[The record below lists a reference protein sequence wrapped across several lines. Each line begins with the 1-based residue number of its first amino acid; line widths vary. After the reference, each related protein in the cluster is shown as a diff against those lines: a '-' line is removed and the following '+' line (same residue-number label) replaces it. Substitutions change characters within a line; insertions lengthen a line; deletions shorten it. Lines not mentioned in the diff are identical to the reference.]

1 MITKRS
7 SLFAATIFFILSPL
21 AARAITIV
29 PTYVDGAGQ
38 TWTADRIGVIQQA
51 ISDWQ
56 TALPDSHTINVTLDF
71 TNAGTGS
78 YLGQWSVSSQPM
90 AVGTNIYP
98 WTPEL
103 IHKIHFNAD
112 LFSTTPNYTWW
123 DPTPTTSSDL
133 PFEGWD
139 ALSVARHEIC
149 HMVGFAN
156 GFYVDNF
163 AVPGQQIDKW
173 GSHITG
179 STFDPGGL
187 NVSMASSTNLAHVLN
202 SGTTTGDLM
211 VPALVNGQRRGISTT
226 DLNMLQL
233 AYNYAIVPP
242 KTSTTYT
249 LAATAGKTLMH
260 KGDSS
265 GITVTI
271 TNTGTGAAD
280 TLDYTGLT
288 AYASG
293 GTIGGPSTSG
303 GPLANAGGTASN
315 AGLTF
320 TSPIAGTISITPTA
334 TATNHTLGT
343 SATLSTTTPATVTVY
358 SGLGVWNT
366 TGSGNWTDFS
376 KWTALGGVPGI
387 DGALSAA
394 DTATFSKTFSSPAT
408 VSLNGATPRLAGLTL
423 QTFGSS
429 FTITPGSGGSLTLQA
444 AAEALVSVTSGNNG
458 ISAPVILGSDVRIT
472 GAGSLNFSGGISGA
486 HVLTVANNI
495 AASSIQVDS
504 LRIGA
509 SFASAAAVPEPGTF
523 ALLGMG
529 IVGLLVFRRRR
540 KA

>member
-1 MITKRS
+1 MNKSIAKIS
-7 SLFAATIFFILSPL
+7 VAAIIFIFLPL

-38 TWTADRIGVIQQA
+38 SWTAERRGVIQQA
-51 ISDWQ
+51 INDWQ

-71 TNAGTGS
+71 TNAGAGS
-78 YLGQWSVSSQPM
+78 YLGQWYVSSQPM
-90 AVGTNIYP
+90 AAGTDIYP

-103 IHKIHFNAD
+103 IHTIHFNAD
-112 LFSTTPNYTWW
+112 LFSGSNYIWW
-123 DPTPTTSSDL
+123 DPTPTTSSDQ
-133 PFEGWD
+133 PFAAWD

-163 AVPGQQIDKW
+163 YTPQSIDKW

-179 STFDPGGL
+179 SVFDPGGL
-187 NVSMASSTNLAHVLN
+187 NVSMASSTNLGHVLN
-202 SGTTTGDLM
+202 GGATAGDLM
-211 VPALVNGQRRGISTT
+211 VPALINGQRRGISTT

-233 AYNYAIVPP
+233 AYNYTIVPP

-249 LAATAGKTLMH
+249 LAAAAGKTLMH
-260 KGDSS
+260 AGDSS
-265 GITVTI
+265 GITATI
-271 TNTGTGAAD
+271 TNTGTGTAD
-280 TLDYTGLT
+280 TLDYAGLT

-293 GTIGGPSTSG
+293 GTIGGSSTSG

-320 TSPIAGTISITPTA
+320 TSATAGTFTITPTA

-343 SATLSTTTPATVTVY
+343 SATLSTTTPATVTIY
-358 SGLGVWNT
+358 SGQGVWNT
-366 TGSGNWTDFS
+366 TGSGSWTDAS

-394 DTATFSKTFSSPAT
+394 DTATFSKTFASPAT

-423 QTFGSS
+423 NTSGSS
-429 FTITPGSGGSLTLQA
+429 FAIAPGSGGTLTLQA
-444 AAEALVSVTSGNNG
+444 VAEALISVTSGNNG
-458 ISAPVILGSDVRIT
+458 ISAPVVLGSDARIT
-472 GAGSLNFSGGISGA
+472 GAGSLNFSGGITGS
-486 HVLTVANNI
+486 HVLTVTNNI
-495 AASSIQVDS
+495 AATSIQVDS

-509 SFASAAAVPEPGTF
+509 AFAAGAAAVPEPGTL

-529 IVGLLVFRRRR
+529 AVGLLIYCRRR
-540 KA
+540 KT